1 MALPMIEP
9 YKMPTESELTP
20 DQVGWRPEASRA
32 ALLIHDMQQYFVDAF
47 PASHAP
53 ITDLVENI
61 ALLRET
67 ARSLGMPVIY
77 TAQPGGMTPTQ
88 RGLLHDFWGPGMGVD
103 ADRQIIASLTPGPQ
117 DVVLTKWR
125 YSAFHGTTLANL
137 LHRYRCDQLVIC
149 GIYAH
154 IGCLMTACDAFT
166 RDIEAF
172 LVADAVADFSLAH
185 HMMGLDYAAQRCA
198 VTVRTRVVV
207 DSVIRSRES
216 VDHSAQLARVR
227 PRPGDIAERVLT
239 MTHDMNHATQAAA
252 R

>member
-1 MALPMIEP
+1 MALPVIDP
-9 YKMPTESELTP
+9 YQLPAESELMP

-47 PASHAP
+47 PAGQAP
-53 ITDLVENI
+53 VTDLVENI
-61 ALLRET
+61 VVLRE
-67 ARSLGMPVIY
+67 AAHSLGIPVIY
-77 TAQPGGMTPTQ
+77 TAQPGGMTPAQ
-88 RGLLHDFWGPGMGVD
+88 RGLLHDFWGAGMGVD
-103 ADRQIIASLTPGPQ
+103 ADRQIIAALTPWPQ

-137 LHRYRCDQLVIC
+137 LHRYRCDQLLIC

-185 HMMGLDYAAQRCA
+185 HVMGLNYAAQRCA
-198 VTVRTRVVV
+198 VTAHTRVVV
-207 DSVIRSRES
+207 DSLMRSQEVVGKGS
-216 VDHSAQLARVR
+216 HVTKDMVSATR
-227 PRPGDIAERVLT
+227 
-239 MTHDMNHATQAAA
+239 AAA

>member
-1 MALPMIEP
+1 MAMPMIEP
-9 YKMPTESELTP
+9 YQMPTEFELVS

-32 ALLIHDMQQYFVDAF
+32 ALLIHDMQQYFVNAF
-47 PASHAP
+47 PAGQAP

-61 ALLRET
+61 SLLRET

-77 TAQPGGMTPTQ
+77 TAQPGGMTPAQ

-103 ADRQIIASLTPGPQ
+103 ADRQIIAPLTPRPA

-125 YSAFHGTTLANL
+125 YSAFHGTTLANV

-172 LVADAVADFSLAH
+172 LVADAVADFSREH
-185 HMMGLDYAAQRCA
+185 HVMGLNYAAQRCA
-198 VTVRTRVVV
+198 VTARTRVVV
-207 DSVIRSRES
+207 DS
-216 VDHSAQLARVR
+216 LARSH
-227 PRPGDIAERVLT
+227 DQCER
-239 MTHDMNHATQAAA
+239 ARTQ
-252 R
+252 